1 MSLEN
6 LLGIVNIIITL
17 YVGFYLTHKLSVRD
31 SRSRALKD
39 FYIDELKGILEE
51 LSSTFRELKSG
62 TINGE
67 DFVKW
72 YNTIDSKL
80 EVFDADLRK
89 SFPIMNERLSDVV
102 FKAYR
107 IITDAEDFNNQ
118 FSVRNPSYNAE
129 TSDIIANEEGRV
141 YSTIHSLVFEI
152 NNSPRHGVCHRFI
165 EFSKKEW
172 NFFSRQNNPKWSF
185 TIHWFKRLAYYAA
198 IVIISLLPIYIVGRW
213 LYNKYSNEKDY
224 HQEKHIELIE
234 RELDTFGVL
243 NDRMDSVHSELKK
256 INKNMEI
263 KHSVINNYIHTNC
276 LNTKDS
282 AQNK

>member
-62 TINGE
+62 AINGE
-67 DFVKW
+67 DFMKW
-72 YNTIDSKL
+72 YDTIDSKL

-89 SFPIMNERLSDVV
+89 SFPIMNEKLSEVV
-102 FKAYR
+102 FKAYC

-118 FSVRNPSYNAE
+118 FSNRNPSYNAE
-129 TSDIIANEEGRV
+129 TSDIIAEEESGV

-152 NNSPRHGVCHRFI
+152 NNSPRHGVCHRFL
-165 EFSKKEW
+165 ELFRKEW

-185 TIHWFKRLAYYAA
+185 TKHWFKRLSYYAA
-198 IVIISLLPIYIVGRW
+198 IMIISMLPIYIVGRW
-213 LYNKYSNEKDY
+213 LYNKYSNEKDLY
-224 HQEKHIELIE
+224 QEKQIELLE
-234 RELDTFGVL
+234 KEVDSFGAL
-243 NDRMDSVHSELKK
+243 NNRMDSVHNDFKEIKQ
-256 INKNMEI
+256 NMEV
-263 KHSVINNYIHTNC
+263 KHSVNNYYIHTNC

-282 AQNK
+282 VR